1 MPRRSNAFQ
10 RAMYLL
16 RERLADSDTQVTESA
31 EVIDPIT
38 GSSREVD
45 ILITR
50 RVAGASVVI
59 GVECTDLSGPAD
71 VGWVEKMHGKHSHL
85 RTHALVLASS
95 SGFTP
100 EALRVADSLNI
111 ETVDIGKV
119 DENLTSKVVG
129 VLQKVYAKAC
139 SMTINSVS
147 VTLEAT
153 DGVEEETIIAFP
165 DQRVCDETGV
175 MLGPLNKFVHDQ
187 LQPREV
193 GAELLRDALPEHK
206 SFTVGTLSPKD
217 PATGKPLC
225 LEKLDPKCIR
235 PIKSFEV
242 RGGLTLALWEVPLR
256 HAVVD
261 GRALAWGEGKFGTTK
276 ATLLVDETGAAPLRA
291 SFHVEQKSKPER
303 ANKKEKRK
311 KTKRQKSK
319 GEKTKESKG

>member
-1 MPRRSNAFQ
+1 
-10 RAMYLL
+10 
-16 RERLADSDTQVTESA
+16 
-31 EVIDPIT
+31 
-38 GSSREVD
+38 
-45 ILITR
+45 
-50 RVAGASVVI
+50 
-59 GVECTDLSGPAD
+59 

-85 RTHALVLASS
+85 RTHALVLASG